1 MTTTKRRGFGSQVDA
16 LLDGPAAPMI
26 APADA
31 APTVALAADVPGQRT
46 GKRSSSSRAADRRA
60 ANVDQV
66 DDDGPRLRASAA
78 SRLANRDV
86 LTVRRTV
93 YVGADDW
100 RAVLRLAQR
109 RGVTASDVT
118 RAALA
123 DYLRRHGGGSSA

>member
-1 MTTTKRRGFGSQVDA
+1 M
-16 LLDGPAAPMI
+16 LDGPAAPPI
-26 APADA
+26 APAAA
-31 APTVALAADVPGQRT
+31 APTVAPAADVPGQRT
-46 GKRSSSSRAADRRA
+46 AKRSSSSRAADRRGA

-66 DDDGPRLRASAA
+66 DDDGPRLRASAR
-78 SRLANRDV
+78 STLANRDV